1 MRSVQVNPYSDTIV
15 DKAKTTTPTSAARL
29 SRLAAGKPAVPKR
42 PAAEHSSAAPAP
54 RPTST
59 AQGRPLIRASV
70 APKPAAVQARSPNQ
84 HQHVLSVRAAAAPTP
99 RSSATRNSSAMPI
112 GDKPR
117 QPQLSAGAGPGVA
130 RGSTRAPL
138 TPKVAVRG
146 QAATTTATTA
156 TARRSGSSING
167 AQSPRS
173 DVSSVAASSYLS
185 HSTTPRSGTR
195 QTRAES
201 THSTPNSTPNLDKL
215 SDGWETRSNR
225 SSRGLGVSPLART
238 DNAGSRKSIGNSSN
252 GPGDDSKFFYAS
264 SIKPA
269 APTSHPPRPAS
280 VVHTKSTP
288 TFFYAS
294 DAASKRVTSPPAYPS
309 SSSNSLSSAQEG
321 VATKFFYANGVP
333 DADVRLSARSSGSG
347 STVSSGSRAPRPNT
361 SASSVAGSSTVQVHS
376 RPASPSKNLAH
387 PTLPPQQH
395 HHHHHQQSPRSI
407 RTGAMSPTSPVRSSV
422 HPSPTLAGSASQV
435 GKRRVSIEAPL
446 RLKQGHARA
455 GSVHSIDGVV
465 TPKVATPTIAPPMI
479 HAPDMTPPLLSPGLA
494 QLSQPVTMA
503 TILQMADELEDEE
516 DEGSE
521 GEDGEDGHSDDSGSD
536 SRSHKRLSQNSEP
549 LDHLVL
555 SARRERKV
563 QDLEITNASLEA
575 INRTLERQMRKQSA
589 ELRRFRRLSRAG
601 RLPTATN
608 QGASLS
614 VPDASGGLAD
624 VSEKEED
631 AKLENQ
637 EYDDDEDEDEDEE
650 EEEEE
655 EEEDEDSLVDSELS
669 NENAAADS
677 KSTDP
682 QAKTDSPS
690 AKRRKRDERRLQLDL
705 TRHQELL
712 LDSQKMNQSLKKCL
726 NWTDLLIK
734 EGQKALAYR
743 VKIADVDAMP
753 GRVLA
758 ASYYDYREDTSQ
770 AGDDTISTVS
780 ASHFGD
786 DTISIAESET
796 WAKEAQDRDSGIEL
810 RAAGH

>member
-1 MRSVQVNPYSDTIV
+1 
-15 DKAKTTTPTSAARL
+15 
-29 SRLAAGKPAVPKR
+29 
-42 PAAEHSSAAPAP
+42 
-54 RPTST
+54 
-59 AQGRPLIRASV
+59 
-70 APKPAAVQARSPNQ
+70 
-84 HQHVLSVRAAAAPTP
+84 
-99 RSSATRNSSAMPI
+99 
-112 GDKPR
+112 
-117 QPQLSAGAGPGVA
+117 
-130 RGSTRAPL
+130 
-138 TPKVAVRG
+138 
-146 QAATTTATTA
+146 
-156 TARRSGSSING
+156 
-167 AQSPRS
+167 
-173 DVSSVAASSYLS
+173 
-185 HSTTPRSGTR
+185 
-195 QTRAES
+195 
-201 THSTPNSTPNLDKL
+201 
-215 SDGWETRSNR
+215 
-225 SSRGLGVSPLART
+225 
-238 DNAGSRKSIGNSSN
+238 
-252 GPGDDSKFFYAS
+252 
-264 SIKPA
+264 
-269 APTSHPPRPAS
+269 
-280 VVHTKSTP
+280 
-288 TFFYAS
+288 
-294 DAASKRVTSPPAYPS
+294 
-309 SSSNSLSSAQEG
+309 
-321 VATKFFYANGVP
+321 
-333 DADVRLSARSSGSG
+333 
-347 STVSSGSRAPRPNT
+347 
-361 SASSVAGSSTVQVHS
+361 
-376 RPASPSKNLAH
+376 
-387 PTLPPQQH
+387 
-395 HHHHHQQSPRSI
+395 
-407 RTGAMSPTSPVRSSV
+407 
-422 HPSPTLAGSASQV
+422 
-435 GKRRVSIEAPL
+435 
-446 RLKQGHARA
+446 
-455 GSVHSIDGVV
+455 
-465 TPKVATPTIAPPMI
+465 
-479 HAPDMTPPLLSPGLA
+479 
-494 QLSQPVTMA
+494 MA

-521 GEDGEDGHSDDSGSD
+521 GEDGEDRHSGDSDSD

-601 RLPTATN
+601 RLTPAAN

-614 VPDASGGLAD
+614 VPDASGGLTD

-631 AKLENQ
+631 ANQENQ
-637 EYDDDEDEDEDEE
+637 EHDDDEEDEDEE
-650 EEEEE
+650 EEEDEE
-655 EEEDEDSLVDSELS
+655 EDEDEDSLVDSELS

-705 TRHQELL
+705 TKHQELL

-796 WAKEAQDRDSGIEL
+796 WAKEAQDRDSGIAL